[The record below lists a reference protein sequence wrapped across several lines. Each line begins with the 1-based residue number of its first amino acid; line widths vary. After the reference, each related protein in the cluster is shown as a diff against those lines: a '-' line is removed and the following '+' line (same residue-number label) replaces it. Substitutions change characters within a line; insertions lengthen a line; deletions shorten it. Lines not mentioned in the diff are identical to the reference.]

1 MRKVTGR
8 ERDKVPGHCEG
19 RDEHTSSNNHDNAG
33 ALKLIGR
40 TSNTDDG
47 EDEKPG
53 GLPACTN
60 DQRDTATNSLND
72 VKTGEGRD
80 DVDSTKHELYQNG
93 VVNISRLEDI
103 GTVLQNIS
111 P

>member
-1 MRKVTGR
+1 MIRR
-8 ERDKVPGHCEG
+8 
-19 RDEHTSSNNHDNAG
+19 A
-33 ALKLIGR
+33 
-40 TSNTDDG
+40 SNTDGG
-47 EDEKPG
+47 EDEEPG
-53 GLPACTN
+53 GLPARTN

-80 DVDSTKHELYQNG
+80 DADSTKHELYQNG

-111 P
+111 S